1 MASSSDKEKKSKEKT
16 MRFKAFGQ
24 VKVERLIYCGPNLP
38 GGKLTK
44 YRVFKGGIPEYLNDV
59 IAGYPEIKRLFVPVA
74 DLQKAETAISTKG
87 TPQQL
92 AYEAVQKN
100 ISKGGV

>member
-1 MASSSDKEKKSKEKT
+1 MANSSSKEKK

-24 VKVERLIYCGPNLP
+24 SKAERLIYCGPNLL

-44 YRVFKGGIPEYLNDV
+44 YRVLKGGIPEYLNDV
-59 IAGYPEIKRLFVPVA
+59 IAKCPEIKRLFVPVA
-74 DLQKAETAISTKG
+74 DLQITENAISTKG

-92 AYEAVQKN
+92 AYEAVQKI

>member
-1 MASSSDKEKKSKEKT
+1 MASSSGKGKN

-59 IAGYPEIKRLFVPVA
+59 IAKCPEIKRLFVPTA
-74 DLQKAETAISTKG
+74 DLQITENAISTKG

-92 AYEAVQKN
+92 AYEAVQKI

>member
-1 MASSSDKEKKSKEKT
+1 MASSSNKKN
-16 MRFKAFGQ
+16 MQFKAFGQ

-59 IAGYPEIKRLFVPVA
+59 IAKCPEIKRLFVPVA
-74 DLQKAETAISTKG
+74 DLQKAEIAIVARG

-92 AYEAVQKN
+92 AYEAVQKL